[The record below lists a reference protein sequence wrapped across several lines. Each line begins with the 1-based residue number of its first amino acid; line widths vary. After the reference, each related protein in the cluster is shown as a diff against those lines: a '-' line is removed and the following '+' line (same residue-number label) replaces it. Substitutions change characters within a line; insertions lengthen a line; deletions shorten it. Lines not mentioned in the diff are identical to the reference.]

1 MPAARPIKC
10 TDTWA
15 QTGEIELKISSC
27 QLSSSSSGTSCS
39 VSAKASFSAASKS
52 IVCKLGTIQAYKLWS
67 SQLLLQAQKF
77 SVSCLTLGKGL
88 WLLALSLKQTDTT
101 FSVSRTILRRMCF
114 HKIMQA
120 PPLEIDKLERTNRES
135 SIHNIPEPL
144 SLLLTSPQ
152 FLNRSLDSHLFHV
165 GHVIIARLC
174 LQQDPSSALTL
185 ELRQVKLSWKS
196 PAASCPLPLLAQAVL
211 SRPRHHSQR
220 PQKASSAN

>member
-1 MPAARPIKC
+1 MPHRQHRIIRYLDLLSNKAQWHHTHHPPTIPVIVFQNNIK
-10 TDTWA
+10 
-15 QTGEIELKISSC
+15 
-27 QLSSSSSGTSCS
+27 
-39 VSAKASFSAASKS
+39 SKCAPL
-52 IVCKLGTIQAYKLWS
+52 I
-67 SQLLLQAQKF
+67 

-120 PPLEIDKLERTNRES
+120 PPLEIAKLERTNRES

-211 SRPRHHSQR
+211 SRPRHRSQR